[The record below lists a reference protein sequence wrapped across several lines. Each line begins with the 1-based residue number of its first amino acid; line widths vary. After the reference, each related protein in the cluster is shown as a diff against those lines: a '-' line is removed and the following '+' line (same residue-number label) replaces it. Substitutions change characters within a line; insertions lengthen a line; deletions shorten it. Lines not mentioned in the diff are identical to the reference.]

1 MPAAQSKEAVL
12 SWTRR
17 SLLSAFAASAF
28 IACPLCRAR
37 AKAGYKVLCASAKT
51 AESDDSQIL
60 HTSGDPNLDRILA
73 AEMTAQSAFFNLR
86 PAFVYYSGPDQNA
99 YATTE
104 ITVPD
109 TQGTIRYNLGFLK
122 SQLQSTKWGGA
133 VVSGIIAHE
142 FGHIYQFYSAYADAL
157 AKLHQ
162 TVKFIELHADF
173 ISGFYM
179 GRKHAKTPLDL
190 KAYFDEFYSLGDYQ
204 FESKDHHG
212 TKEERYFAIKAG
224 YNLALGNSNAGADFA
239 AAQGETFLK
248 EYFR

>member
-1 MPAAQSKEAVL
+1 M

-17 SLLSAFAASAF
+17 TLMSALAATAVT
-28 IACPLCRAR
+28 ACPLCRAL
-37 AKAGYKVLCASAKT
+37 AKSGYKVLCASASG
-51 AESDDSQIL
+51 AEPANAEIL
-60 HTSGDPNLDRILA
+60 HSSGDPNLDRILS
-73 AEMTAQSAFFNLR
+73 AEMFAQSAFFKLQ
-86 PAFVYYSGPDQNA
+86 PGFVYYGGNDQNA

-104 ITVPD
+104 ITVPG

-122 SQLQSTKWGGA
+122 SQLTSTKWGGA
-133 VVSGIIAHE
+133 VVSGVIAHE
-142 FGHIYQFYSAYADAL
+142 FGHIYQYYSTYAAAL
-157 AKLHQ
+157 AKLAN

-173 ISGFYM
+173 LSGFYM

-190 KAYFDEFYSLGDYQ
+190 KDYFDAFYALGDYE

-224 YNLALGNSNAGADFA
+224 YNLALGNSSAGADFA